1 MLFPIVATTRFARLL
16 WLILLVLLLLSG
28 LLYLLQTTAVHAQQ
42 TPRQVDAPDIIG
54 GSEATPGAWP
64 WQVALVNSRY
74 SNDLSGQF
82 CGGALIAPEW
92 VLTAAHCASPN
103 MSTYVQ
109 AVLGKHKLSVQDG
122 EHISIT
128 DVIIHPEYNGQIGSA
143 DLALLRLREPST
155 RTVLPLD
162 LAVDGN
168 VEARALQAM
177 VIGWGQTEQGVA
189 NVLRQ
194 VTLPFFSHK
203 RCQSIYTDFSGSVSS
218 VTDGMVCAGYENG
231 GKSAC
236 FGDSG
241 GPLMIPIAAAPGWK
255 QVGIVSWGASSC
267 ASPGRPNVYTRISTY
282 QPWIADCLLDRNGR
296 LCAGWDANEPDNSA
310 AEAHPLLL
318 DSTAQTLTL
327 STLSDTDWFQFA
339 ATAGQKYRFELVVS
353 DTVPADV
360 ILWLYDSDGRT
371 ALAYA
376 DTFRPDY
383 TIRQGDREF
392 LRWQAS
398 RSGAFYL
405 QVESRWLG
413 RRITYQIKGVTNA
426 TDLFLPIIVQPY
438 SFEWPTP
445 TPVPT
450 AVPGVQTLPGGAVPQ
465 P

>member
-1 MLFPIVATTRFARLL
+1 MLFPIAGNVRFARVL
-16 WLILLVLLLLSG
+16 WIILPVLVLFSG
-28 LLYLLQTTAVHAQQ
+28 LLYLLRTPSVHAQQ

-74 SNDLSGQF
+74 GNDLSGQY
-82 CGGALIAPEW
+82 CGGALIDPEW

-103 MSTYVQ
+103 MSTNTQ

-143 DLALLRLREPST
+143 DLALLRLSQPST

-162 LAVDGN
+162 LAVDGK
-168 VEARALQAM
+168 VEARAVQAM
-177 VIGWGQTEQGVA
+177 VIGWGQTEQGPS

-194 VTLPFFSHK
+194 VTLPFFSHE
-203 RCQSIYTDFSGSVSS
+203 RCRDIYTNFPGSVSP

-255 QVGIVSWGASSC
+255 QVGIVSWGSSSC
-267 ASPGRPNVYTRISTY
+267 ASPERPNVYTRISTY
-282 QPWIADCLLDRNGR
+282 QPWIADCLLDHNGR
-296 LCAGWDANEPDNSA
+296 ICAGWDANEPDNSP
-310 AEAHPLLL
+310 AEAHPLLM
-318 DSTAQTLTL
+318 DSPAQTLTL
-327 STLSDTDWFQFA
+327 ATMSDTDWFQFA
-339 ATAGQKYRFELVVS
+339 ATAGQNYRFMVVVS
-353 DTVPADV
+353 DTMPADV

-376 DTFRPDY
+376 DSYRPDY

-392 LRWQAS
+392 LRWQAPHN
-398 RSGAFYL
+398 GAFYL

-413 RRITYQIKGVTNA
+413 RRLTYQISGVTNA
-426 TDLFLPIIVQPY
+426 TDLFLPIIAQFYLYPG
-438 SFEWPTP
+438 PTP
-445 TPVPT
+445 IPVPT
-450 AVPGVQTLPGGAVPQ
+450 AIPGIQTLPVVKTPE

>member
-1 MLFPIVATTRFARLL
+1 MPYPIVATTRFARVL
-16 WLILLVLLLLSG
+16 WITLLVLLLLSG
-28 LLYLLQTTAVHAQQ
+28 LLYLLQTTTVHAQQ

-74 SNDLSGQF
+74 GNDLSGQF
-82 CGGALIAPEW
+82 CGGVLIDPQW
-92 VLTAAHCASPN
+92 VLTAAHCASPT
-103 MSTYVQ
+103 MSSYAQ

-177 VIGWGQTEQGVA
+177 VIGWGQTEQGPA

-194 VTLPFFSHK
+194 VTLPFFSHE
-203 RCQSIYTDFSGSVSS
+203 RCRNIYTGFPGSLSSVS
-218 VTDGMVCAGYENG
+218 DGMVCAGYENG

-255 QVGIVSWGASSC
+255 QVGIVSWGSSGC
-267 ASPGRPNVYTRISTY
+267 ASPERPNVYTRISAY
-282 QPWIADCLLDRNGR
+282 QPWIADCLLDHNGR
-296 LCAGWDANEPDNSA
+296 ICAGWDANEPDNSP
-310 AEAHPLLL
+310 AEAHLLL
-318 DSTAQTLTL
+318 INSPAQTLTL
-327 STLSDTDWFQFA
+327 TTMNDTDWFQFE
-339 ATAGQKYRFELVVS
+339 ATAGQNYRLMVIVS
-353 DTVPADV
+353 DTMPADV

-376 DTFRPDY
+376 DSYRPDY
-383 TIRQGDREF
+383 TIRRGDHEI
-392 LRWQAS
+392 LRWQAPHN
-398 RSGAFYL
+398 GAFYL

-413 RRITYQIKGVTNA
+413 RRLTYQISGVTNA
-426 TDLFLPIIVQPY
+426 TDLFLPIIAQPY
-438 SFEWPTP
+438 FYEWPTP
-445 TPVPT
+445 VPVPT